1 MKREMGNASSATS
14 DDCSSGFR
22 LVCRPLVELEDTRF
36 ALCRAHAR
44 GRQPRLA
51 RPSPAPSR
59 TEPAPRRVAC
69 PAGLQKLRLIIA
81 PLSHPAVSLQTVEP
95 GVYESLLTARLK
107 QLLDGSV
114 DQVADLK
121 DVDEAEQPQIVARHL
136 AGLIERTLRT
146 ARTPEARTSLVR
158 DILSVLPDP
167 EALQEVLYEIEP
179 DRIKRLNAVMPA
191 GITDSSRF
199 VRPATPLS
207 DTALMTNARDE
218 PTLAAELRAELAS
231 ADQVDL
237 LLAFVKWQ
245 GLRLLEKELTELK
258 HRNVPLRVIT
268 TTYLGATDA
277 RALDALVNDFG
288 AEVRINYE
296 INRTRLHAKAWM
308 LHRNTGFH
316 TAYVGSSNLSHA
328 ALVDGLE
335 WNVRL
340 SAVSTPHLLDKF
352 GATFESYWENREFEP
367 YRPAEDGDRLR
378 EALDIASGK
387 KTNERVVVT
396 LSGLE
401 VQPKPYQAEM
411 LEQLEA
417 ERQLHDRHR
426 NLIVAATGTGKTVVA
441 ALDYRRLRE
450 LHGRNLSLLFVA
462 HRKEIL
468 LQSRRMYQ
476 EVLTEPTFGELLVDG
491 EEPRKWRHVF
501 ASIQSLSQARLDG
514 ITPDHFDVVV
524 VDEFHHAEAKSY
536 RRLLDHVAPR
546 ELLGLTATPERADGV
561 DVREFFGGRVAAELR
576 LWDALDQQLLCP
588 FHYFGI
594 FDPTEID
601 KIAWKRGGYDSAELS
616 RIYTGN
622 DARTRIILKE
632 LNDKVDDARQ
642 MRALG
647 FCVSVEHARYMAE
660 RFNAA
665 GIPSRAV
672 SAETSGS
679 DRRAALADLRD
690 RELNLIFA
698 VDLFNEGLD
707 IPNVDT
713 VLFLRPTESA
723 TVFLQQLGRGLR
735 SAPGKTVLTALD
747 FVGHQRKEFRF
758 DQRFRALTGL
768 GRKELTRQVEHGFPF
783 LPSGSQ
789 IVLDPVARDVV
800 LENIRQQVS
809 PRWNAL
815 ISEVRSHP
823 DIDLASFLE
832 ESGRELA
839 DILRNGRSWTTL
851 CRDAGRLDAPTGHRE
866 SDLVK
871 RVRAVAHVDD
881 RLRRDEYV
889 RILRSAVEAGS
900 PLESRL
906 ADMLFFSLFPDGGGY
921 ANAADALWELRDQPV
936 FDELRQV
943 VDIGFNAAHRPT
955 TRLGDLLPVLSEV
968 PLAVHASYSRE
979 EILAAVGWTSQGR
992 TPNTMREG
1000 VAWCPEINTD
1010 VLLITLK
1017 KTDTDYSPTT
1027 MYRDFAISPELFHW
1041 ESQSTTNATSPTGQ
1055 RYINHRRQGTNILL
1069 FVRETKT
1076 NQLGAA
1082 PYVFLGPAD
1091 YVKHEGSRPMAVTW
1105 RLRRPMPT
1113 EIFMASR
1120 AAVA

>member
-1 MKREMGNASSATS
+1 MK
-14 DDCSSGFR
+14 
-22 LVCRPLVELEDTRF
+22 
-36 ALCRAHAR
+36 
-44 GRQPRLA
+44 
-51 RPSPAPSR
+51 
-59 TEPAPRRVAC
+59 
-69 PAGLQKLRLIIA
+69 
-81 PLSHPAVSLQTVEP
+81 P
-95 GVYESLLTARLK
+95 GVYEQLLTARLR
-107 QLLDGSV
+107 QVLDAEAGSV
-114 DQVADLK
+114 FDLC
-121 DVDEAEQPQIVARHL
+121 DVDEAEQPLAITRHL
-136 AGLIERTLRT
+136 ARLIEEALRA
-146 ARTPEARTSLVR
+146 ARTPDARIAIVR
-158 DILSVLPDP
+158 DVLSGLPDP
-167 EALQEVLYEIEP
+167 SALQEVLYEVEP

-191 GITDSSRF
+191 GLTDSSRY
-199 VRPATPLS
+199 VRPATPFS
-207 DTALMTNARDE
+207 DTALMTNARNE

-231 ADQVDL
+231 ADHVDL
-237 LLAFVKWQ
+237 LCAFVKWQ
-245 GLRLLEKELTELK
+245 GVRLLENELSELK
-258 HRNVPLRVIT
+258 ERNVRLRVLT

-308 LHRNTGFH
+308 LHRDTGLH
-316 TAYVGSSNLSHA
+316 TAYVGSSNLSQS

-340 SAVSTPHLLDKF
+340 SAVSTPHLLEKF
-352 GATFESYWENREFEP
+352 RATFESYWATREFEP
-367 YRPAEDGDRLR
+367 YNPAEEGDKLR
-378 EALDIASGK
+378 AALEVASGK
-387 KTNERVVVT
+387 KTSDRVVIT

-411 LEQLEA
+411 LEQIDA
-417 ERQLHDRHR
+417 ERQLHNRHR
-426 NLIVAATGTGKTVVA
+426 NLLVAATGTGKTVVA

-450 LHGRNLSLLFVA
+450 AYGRDLSLLFVA

-476 EVLTEPTFGELLVDG
+476 EVLSDSTFGELLVDG
-491 EEPRKWRHVF
+491 DEPTKWRHVF
-501 ASIQSLSQARLDG
+501 ASIQSLSEARLDT
-514 ITPDHFDVVV
+514 IAPDRFDVVV

-536 RRLLDHVAPR
+536 RRLLDHVQPI

-576 LWDALDQQLLCP
+576 LWDALDQQMLCP

-594 FDPTEID
+594 YDPTEID
-601 KIAWKRGGYDSAELS
+601 QVAWKRGGYDVAALS
-616 RIYTGN
+616 GIYTGN

-632 LNDKVDDARQ
+632 LRDKIDDVGS

-660 RFNAA
+660 QFQRA
-665 GIPSRAV
+665 GIHARAV
-672 SAETSGS
+672 SAETSAGE
-679 DRRAALADLRD
+679 RREALAALRD
-690 RELNLIFA
+690 RSINIIFA

-768 GRKELTRQVEHGFPF
+768 SRKELVRQVDHGFPF

-789 IVLDPVARDVV
+789 IVLDSVAREAV

-809 PRWNAL
+809 PRWKAL
-815 ISEVRSHP
+815 ISEVRAHP
-823 DIDLASFLE
+823 NVDLASFLD
-832 ESGRELA
+832 ESGRELE
-839 DILRNGRSWTTL
+839 DVLRKTKSWTTL
-851 CRDAGRLDAPTGHRE
+851 CREAGKLTTPPGPKE
-866 SDLVK
+866 SSLVK

-881 RLRRDEYV
+881 RMRRDEYV
-889 RILRSAVEAGS
+889 RLLRSAEESAGAV
-900 PLESRL
+900 ESRL
-906 ADMLFFSLFPDGGGY
+906 AEMLFFSLFPDGGGY
-921 ANAADALWELRDQPV
+921 RNAADALSELRDQPV

-943 VDIGFNAAHRPT
+943 VDIGFTAAHRPT
-955 TRLGDLLPVLSEV
+955 TRLSDILPEMADV

-992 TPNTMREG
+992 TPSTMREG
-1000 VAWCPEINTD
+1000 VAWCPDINTD

-1027 MYRDFAISPELFHW
+1027 MYRDFALSPELFHW
-1041 ESQSTTNATSPTGQ
+1041 ESQSTTTEASPTGQ
-1055 RYINHRRQGTNILL
+1055 RYINHRLGETNVLL
-1069 FVRETKT
+1069 FVREAKT
-1076 NQLGAA
+1076 NSLGAS

-1091 YVKHEGSRPMAVTW
+1091 YVKHEGSRPMAITW
-1105 RLRRPMPT
+1105 RLRRPMPM
-1113 EIFMASR
+1113 EMYLASR

>member
-1 MKREMGNASSATS
+1 M
-14 DDCSSGFR
+14 
-22 LVCRPLVELEDTRF
+22 
-36 ALCRAHAR
+36 
-44 GRQPRLA
+44 
-51 RPSPAPSR
+51 
-59 TEPAPRRVAC
+59 
-69 PAGLQKLRLIIA
+69 
-81 PLSHPAVSLQTVEP
+81 EP
-95 GVYESLLTARLK
+95 GVYDELLTARLH
-107 QLLDGSV
+107 QLLNANPELVS
-114 DQVADLK
+114 DLK
-121 DVDEAEQPQIVARHL
+121 DVDEADQPLAIARHL
-136 AGLIERTLRT
+136 AGLIEGALRRTRT
-146 ARTPEARTSLVR
+146 ADARIAMVR
-158 DILSVLPDP
+158 DILSALPDP
-167 EALQEVLYEIEP
+167 DVLREALHETGP
-179 DRIKRLNAVMPA
+179 DRIKRLEAVMPA
-191 GITDSSRF
+191 GIIDSSRYI
-199 VRPATPLS
+199 RPATPFS
-207 DTALMTNARDE
+207 ETALMTNARDE

-237 LLAFVKWQ
+237 LCAFVKWQ
-245 GLRLLEKELTELK
+245 GVRLLENELSELK
-258 HRNVPLRVIT
+258 QRKLPLRVIT

-277 RALDALVNDFG
+277 RALDALVNDYG

-296 INRTRLHAKAWM
+296 INQTRLHAKAWM
-308 LHRNTGFH
+308 LRRKTGFH

-340 SAVSTPHLLDKF
+340 SAVSTPHLLEKF
-352 GATFESYWENREFEP
+352 RATFDSYWESRDFEP
-367 YRPAEDGDRLR
+367 YNPADDGDKLR
-378 EALDIASGK
+378 EALDIASGNR
-387 KTNERVVVT
+387 TTDRVVIT

-411 LEQLEA
+411 LEQLDA

-426 NLIVAATGTGKTVVA
+426 NLIVAATGTGKTVIA

-450 LHGRNLSLLFVA
+450 AHGRDLSLLFVA

-468 LQSRRMYQ
+468 LQARRMYQ
-476 EVLTEPTFGELLVDG
+476 EVLTEPTFGEMLVDG
-491 EEPRKWRHVF
+491 EEPTKWRHAF
-501 ASIQSLSQARLDG
+501 ASIQSLSEARLNT
-514 ITPDHFDVVV
+514 IKPDHFDVVI

-536 RRLLDHVAPR
+536 RRLLDHVMPV
-546 ELLGLTATPERADGV
+546 ELLGLTATPERTDGV

-601 KIAWKRGGYDSAELS
+601 QIAWRRGGYDIGELS
-616 RIYTGN
+616 RVYTGN
-622 DARTRIILKE
+622 DARTRIVLKE
-632 LNDKVDDARQ
+632 LADKVDDVRA

-647 FCVSVEHARYMAE
+647 FCVSVEHARYMADQFV
-660 RFNAA
+660 RA
-665 GIPSRAV
+665 GIPARAV
-672 SAETSGS
+672 SAETSAS
-679 DRRAALADLRD
+679 DRREALANLKD
-690 RELNLIFA
+690 RKINAIFA

-735 SAPGKTVLTALD
+735 STPGKTVLTALD

-768 GRKELTRQVEHGFPF
+768 TRKELARQVEHGFPF

-789 IVLDPVARDVV
+789 IVLDSVARDVV

-809 PRWNAL
+809 PRWAVL
-815 ISEVRSHP
+815 VSEVRAHP
-823 DIDLASFLE
+823 NTDLASFLD
-832 ESGRELA
+832 ESGREL
-839 DILRNGRSWTTL
+839 DDVIRKDKSWTRL
-851 CRDAGRLDAPTGHRE
+851 LRDAGRLDGPEGPRE
-866 SDLVK
+866 NDLAK

-881 RLRRDEYV
+881 RFRRDEYA
-889 RILRSAVEAGS
+889 RILQSGNTI
-900 PLESRL
+900 ESRL
-906 ADMLFFSLFPDGGGY
+906 AEMLFFSLFPDGGGY
-921 ANAADALWELRDQPV
+921 RNAAAAVAELRGQPV

-943 VDIGFNAAHRPT
+943 IDIGFNAAHRPT
-955 TRLGDLLPVLSEV
+955 TQLRDLLPSLAEV

-979 EILAAVGWTSQGR
+979 EILAAVGWTSSGR
-992 TPNTMREG
+992 TPSIMREG
-1000 VAWCPEINTD
+1000 VAWCPDINTD

-1027 MYRDFAISPELFHW
+1027 MYRDFALSPELFHW
-1041 ESQSTTNATSPTGQ
+1041 ESQSTTNSESPTGQ
-1055 RYINHRRQGTNILL
+1055 RYINHRRAGTHVLL

-1076 NQLGAA
+1076 NALGAS

-1105 RLRRPMPT
+1105 KLRRPMPM
-1113 EIFMASR
+1113 EIFLASR